1 MNLTGQKK
9 IAARLLKVGVKRVQ
23 FDPERLEEIS
33 EALTR
38 DDIRYLISSGAIK
51 ARRVKGVSRGR
62 VRDRRERKAEGRS
75 RGHGSRSGTAKARSK
90 GKRRWVD
97 RIRAIRDEL
106 RKMRDEGKINKT
118 LYRRLYRQA
127 NGNVFQSRRHLREHV
142 ERLSKQ

>member
-106 RKMRDEGKINKT
+106 RKMRDEGTINKT